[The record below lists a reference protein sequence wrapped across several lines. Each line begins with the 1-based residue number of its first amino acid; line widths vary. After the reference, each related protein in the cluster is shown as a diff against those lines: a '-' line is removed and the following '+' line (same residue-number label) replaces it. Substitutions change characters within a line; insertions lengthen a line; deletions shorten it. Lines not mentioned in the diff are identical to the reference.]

1 MPRPLRPVQKAHA
14 SLLLVAVLIGGHAE
28 SASAAYVT
36 DKVRTAFVEA
46 KQPPRVEAPKPAAS
60 PADAPASPWKR
71 RIVTTVFWIGE
82 APAANN
88 PVPNDKSSWDVRW
101 VQNYGGYD
109 DPDPS
114 GRRGYIPAK
123 FIPRQNPFYVALPYN
138 DVGRGR
144 TKPEAAKVIPWFKD
158 TFVRPGVSVCKG
170 RWIAIHHR
178 GRIAYAQ
185 WEDVGPFR
193 TDHWEYVF
201 GDERPAP
208 NRNGGAGLDVSPA
221 VRDYLGMK
229 GKDVADWKFV
239 DISEVPGGPW
249 RRHGDNNDFVNLR
262 RRANVILAADT
273 RATGAAAA
281 RID

>member
-1 MPRPLRPVQKAHA
+1 MLT
-14 SLLLVAVLIGGHAE
+14 AVFLGGLAAPSH
-28 SASAAYVT
+28 AAYVT
-36 DKVRTAFVEA
+36 PKSQAAFEQA
-46 KQPPRVEAPKPAAS
+46 KQPSPRAKPAA
-60 PADAPASPWKR
+60 PAIASKTPDAFPWKR

-82 APAANN
+82 EPAKNN

-101 VQNYGGYD
+101 VHNYGGFD
-109 DPDPS
+109 NPDPS
-114 GRRGYIPAK
+114 GRRGYIPAA

-138 DVGRGR
+138 DVSGGR

-158 TFVRPGVSVCKG
+158 SFVRPGASVCKS

-239 DISEVPGGPW
+239 DVSQVPPGPW
-249 RRHGDNNDFVNLR
+249 RRHGDNNDFVNVH
-262 RRANVILAADT
+262 RRAAIILASDT
-273 RATGAAAA
+273 RAGHPTAN
-281 RID
+281 ID